1 MNRSTAAIIAF
12 AIAGSLAAAPDS
24 YAQARPG
31 GAQGS
36 SSGASHLPPPKS
48 MQDPKK
54 ADGPVGLTAQ
64 VQATLERT
72 ADDIRINAAQEKAW
86 NVFATRVIRLAD
98 DISRARFAVRA
109 EEGEGV
115 TALQL
120 FDRISET
127 AQNRQTAVEE
137 IVEAG
142 RDLYAKLSPTQQ
154 KFADKRLT
162 VVVQSLASGV
172 APPPA
177 ARIDDGSHARREGS
191 PLTRGG
197 ARQISKPP
205 RRRSSRLSAPPSIRT
220 NRSARARSRA
230 LAHTAAVYTVARSN
244 PAGSGPTSA
253 TPCV

>member
-1 MNRSTAAIIAF
+1 VNRSTAAIIAF
-12 AIAGSLAAAPDS
+12 VIAGSLAAAPDS

-36 SSGASHLPPPKS
+36 SSGATHLPPLKS
-48 MQDPKK
+48 ARDPSK

-64 VQATLERT
+64 VQAALERT

-86 NVFATRVIRLAD
+86 NAFATRVIRLAD

-120 FDRISET
+120 FDRVAET
-127 AQNRQTAVEE
+127 AQNRLTAVEE
-137 IVEAG
+137 IIEAG

-154 KFADKRLT
+154 RFADKRLT
-162 VVVQSLASGV
+162 VVVQSLVSGV

-177 ARIDDGSHARREGS
+177 ARTDDGSSPDAKAR
-191 PLTRGG
+191 P
-197 ARQISKPP
+197 
-205 RRRSSRLSAPPSIRT
+205 
-220 NRSARARSRA
+220 
-230 LAHTAAVYTVARSN
+230 
-244 PAGSGPTSA
+244 
-253 TPCV
+253 